1 MFIEYFFH
9 YIFHYLRVPILLSFL
24 KAFCKNGTVR
34 LRGGGSYYG
43 RVEVCVNNIW
53 GTICSDFWDYE
64 DASVVC
70 GQLGHSQYGKYDYHA
85 LSPIYHTFIVGAIP
99 ASGYYTDYVW
109 HFSIIDLNCTGNE
122 SNIWNCPYNGISDFY
137 TCPSSHDASVIC
149 QGNYH

>member
-1 MFIEYFFH
+1 MFIDYFFH

-70 GQLGHSQYGKYDYHA
+70 GQLGYSQYGKYVK
-85 LSPIYHTFIVGAIP
+85 LSCF
-99 ASGYYTDYVW
+99 
-109 HFSIIDLNCTGNE
+109 FSY
-122 SNIWNCPYNGISDFY
+122 S
-137 TCPSSHDASVIC
+137 
-149 QGNYH
+149 

>member
-1 MFIEYFFH
+1 MVNTSSCHAFSHIPKI
-9 YIFHYLRVPILLSFL
+9 YIL
-24 KAFCKNGTVR
+24 
-34 LRGGGSYYG
+34 
-43 RVEVCVNNIW
+43 
-53 GTICSDFWDYE
+53 
-64 DASVVC
+64 
-70 GQLGHSQYGKYDYHA
+70 
-85 LSPIYHTFIVGAIP
+85 GAIP